1 MTRPPQR
8 KRGQGQK
15 SKPKQ
20 ARSRPNENADPKV
33 GKSSAIPLIT
43 PNVNDSLVI
52 QKLITRTAGLLAVDS
67 LVLNPQQSVPELRLA
82 LVNVYLKAAT
92 QRQLSK
98 ATKSQLKNAK
108 SALSQWTQVLK
119 SLERVST
126 DGRDGLRMLLE
137 GPPLDDNKGE
147 RELNEFASVCWQI
160 RMDATPL
167 FMALQSA
174 INTEENKQTNVGE
187 RPKRL
192 RTLVEAL
199 ADWWQSTGGTLA
211 PTVDANRRDDGPAV
225 VHGRHGPFLTLAVAL
240 FCEVDVFEESEV
252 VSAVTNVHEKRLAP
266 TPSAIRD

>member
-1 MTRPPQR
+1 
-8 KRGQGQK
+8 
-15 SKPKQ
+15 
-20 ARSRPNENADPKV
+20 
-33 GKSSAIPLIT
+33 
-43 PNVNDSLVI
+43 VNDSLVI
-52 QKLITRTAGLLAVDS
+52 QKLSTTAAGALAVDS
-67 LVLNPQQSVPELRLA
+67 LVLNPQQSPGLRLA
-82 LVNVYLKAAT
+82 LINVYLKATT

-108 SALSQWTQVLK
+108 SALSQWTPVLK

-147 RELNEFASVCWQI
+147 RELNEFASACWQI
-160 RMDATPL
+160 RMDATPP

-211 PTVDANRRDDGPAV
+211 LTVDANRRDDGPAV

-266 TPSAIRD
+266 TS

>member
-1 MTRPPQR
+1 MTRPSQR

-20 ARSRPNENADPKV
+20 ARSRPNENADPKL
-33 GKSSAIPLIT
+33 GKSSAVPLIT

-52 QKLITRTAGLLAVDS
+52 QKLSTTAAGGLAVDS
-67 LVLNPQQSVPELRLA
+67 LVLNPQQSVPGLRLA
-82 LVNVYLKAAT
+82 LINVYLKATT

-98 ATKSQLKNAK
+98 ATKSQ
-108 SALSQWTQVLK
+108 
-119 SLERVST
+119 ERVST

-137 GPPLDDNKGE
+137 GHPLDDNKGE

-160 RMDATPL
+160 RMDATPP

-211 PTVDANRRDDGPAV
+211 LTVDANRRDDGPAV

-240 FCEVDVFEESEV
+240 FCEVDVFEGSEV

-266 TPSAIRD
+266 TS